1 MNGLLDDETRADID
15 LIDGLHVGS
24 PPIQQQPFMPPAFS
38 DSEDKSAHFQ
48 YILNVGVKMAD
59 TDNGQAHD
67 IFSRFFFPNKYESTK
82 FFYQR
87 LCTIYFDFLKGSK
100 LRKKCIF

>member
-1 MNGLLDDETRADID
+1 MNAPYLDDKADID

-24 PPIQQQPFMPPAFS
+24 PPVGSPPARPFMPPAFS

-67 IFSRFFFPNKYESTK
+67 IFSHFFSEYESTK

-87 LCTIYFDFLKGSK
+87 LCTICFDCLKGN
-100 LRKKCIF
+100 